1 MPRTRSPRALMRV
14 FGSLS
19 NRIFLASALLAALSI
34 GAALFFVRARLT
46 AETQQALDHDL
57 QTAANI
63 ADQQQAALFDTFTR
77 SARLLADLPRFKAA
91 VDTGDAPTVQ
101 PIAEEYLRELG
112 ANLLQVHD
120 RRGARLATVGGDIH
134 GVLRVVEVPIR
145 VDQDIDFGRFQDTN
159 AVKVGVEFIDN
170 ADLLPKGRFG
180 KSACNL

>member
-1 MPRTRSPRALMRV
+1 MRI

-120 RRGARLATVGGDIH
+120 RRGARLATVGGRPFRA
-134 GVLRVVEVPIR
+134 G
-145 VDQDIDFGRFQDTN
+145 
-159 AVKVGVEFIDN
+159 
-170 ADLLPKGRFG
+170 
-180 KSACNL
+180 